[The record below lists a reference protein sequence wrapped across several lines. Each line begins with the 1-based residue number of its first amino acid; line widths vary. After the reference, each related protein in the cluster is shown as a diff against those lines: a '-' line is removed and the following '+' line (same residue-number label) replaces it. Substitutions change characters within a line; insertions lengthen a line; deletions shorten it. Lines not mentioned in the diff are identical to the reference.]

1 MPLPTSLLRSLPR
14 PLLLLVAGCVAV
26 LAACL
31 VLMLLDPR
39 QLMGASVWLKPAK
52 FAASIAAA
60 AATLALLVP
69 HIRLPGR
76 GGRRAV
82 AVIVVTAALE
92 QVIITVQAAR
102 GVASHFNATSPLN
115 IALFAAMGIGISIFA
130 VAVAYITWFAFRQR
144 FADRALGWG
153 IRLGLAAM
161 LAGSAIAYVMPRPTP
176 AQLAAMRA
184 GKPPAMMGAH
194 AVGVADGGP
203 GLPVTRWST
212 EGGDLRV
219 PHFIGI
225 HALQLLPLVG
235 WRLGRRGRASAAAAA
250 RAVRLTVVAG
260 ASVIG
265 LMTVTLVQALRGIP
279 LLAPD
284 AFTVG
289 LAIAVAAGCALAAA
303 WPARACV
310 QALPSGAGA

>member
-1 MPLPTSLLRSLPR
+1 MPLPTSLLKSLSR
-14 PLLLLVAGCVAV
+14 PLLLLVAGCLAA

-31 VLMLLDPR
+31 ILMLVDPR
-39 QLMGASVWLKPAK
+39 QLMGVSVWLKPAK

-60 AATLALLVP
+60 AGTLALLLP
-69 HIRLPGR
+69 HVRLPAR

-82 AVIVVTAALE
+82 AVIVITAALE
-92 QVIITVQAAR
+92 QVIITLQAAR
-102 GVASHFNATSPLN
+102 GVPSHFNATSALN
-115 IALFAAMGIGISIFA
+115 TALFSAMGIGISIFA
-130 VAVAYITWFAFRQR
+130 VAIAYITWVAFRQR

-176 AQLAAMRA
+176 AQLDSMRA
-184 GKPPAMMGAH
+184 GSRPAMIGAH

-203 GLPVTRWST
+203 GLPVTTWST

-225 HALQLLPLVG
+225 HALQLLPFVG
-235 WRLGRRGRASAAAAA
+235 WRLGRRGRGSAARAAH
-250 RAVRLTVVAG
+250 AVRLTIVAG
-260 ASVIG
+260 AGVSS
-265 LMTVTLVQALRGIP
+265 LMTVTLVQALRGSP

-284 AFTVG
+284 AFTVA
-289 LAIAVAAGCALAAA
+289 LAIVLLAGCALAAA
-303 WPARACV
+303 WPTRACV
-310 QALPSGAGA
+310 QALPTAARA

>member
-1 MPLPTSLLRSLPR
+1 MPSPTSLLKSLSR
-14 PLLLLVAGCVAV
+14 PLLLLVAGCLAA

-31 VLMLLDPR
+31 VLMLVDPR

-69 HIRLPGR
+69 HIRLPAR
-76 GGRRAV
+76 GGRRAI
-82 AVIVVTAALE
+82 AVIALTAALE

-102 GVASHFNATSPLN
+102 GVASHFNATSALN
-115 IALFAAMGIGISIFA
+115 IALFSAMGIGISIFA

-176 AQLAAMRA
+176 AQLDAMRA

-235 WRLGRRGRASAAAAA
+235 WRLGRRGRASAAAAT

-260 ASVIG
+260 AGVIG
-265 LMTVTLVQALRGIP
+265 LMTVTLLQALRGIP

-284 AFTVG
+284 AFTVA
-289 LAIAVAAGCALAAA
+289 LAIALVAGCALAAT